1 MPVPDQPDH
10 DDPHEPR
17 EPREGHRPLAGL
29 LVVTL
34 EQAVAAPLCTRHLAD
49 WGARV
54 IKIEPPGR
62 GDFTRD
68 YDDVVQG
75 LAAHFV
81 WVSRG
86 KESLTLDL
94 KSADGGALLHQLLAG
109 ADVLVSNL
117 GPGAVDRLG
126 FGADVLARRYPR
138 LITATISGYG
148 TGGTLDHKRAYDLLA
163 QAEAGSC
170 AITGWPGRPAKP
182 GIPIADVGTAMY
194 AFSSI
199 LTALY
204 DRERTGRG
212 AAISVSMFDTMAE
225 FMGYA
230 LNHARHTGEDQAPN
244 GLSAPMVAPYGA
256 YPTSDGQ
263 TAVLGTTNDAE
274 WRRLAAGMLGRPE
287 LAADPRFAR
296 NTDRIA
302 HRAEL
307 DAEITAWCA
316 ARPLADV
323 QAAADQA
330 GIGNARYNTPTEVV
344 DHPHLAQRGRW
355 RDVDSP
361 AGPLP
366 VLLPPPVVAG
376 WEPVLGA
383 VPGLGAHTDRILA
396 ELGLSE
402 ERIDDLRRS
411 SVV

>member
-1 MPVPDQPDH
+1 MPEQPADN
-10 DDPHEPR
+10 EPQG
-17 EPREGHRPLAGL
+17 GHRPLAGL

-49 WGARV
+49 FGARV

-68 YDDVVQG
+68 YDDVVKG

-94 KSADGGALLHQLLAG
+94 KSAAGIALLHELLAG

-126 FGADVLARRYPR
+126 LGAGVLAERYSR

-148 TGGTLDHKRAYDLLA
+148 TGGTLEHKRAYDLLA

-170 AITGWPGRPAKP
+170 AITGWPGQPAKP

-212 AAISVSMFDTMAE
+212 AAISVSMFDTVAE

-230 LNHARHTGEDQAPN
+230 LNHARHTGHDQAPN
-244 GLSAPMVAPYGA
+244 GLSAPAVAPYGA
-256 YPTSDGQ
+256 YSSSDEQ
-263 TAVLGTTNDAE
+263 TVVLGTTNDAE
-274 WRRLAAGMLGRPE
+274 WRRLAERMLGRPE
-287 LAADPRFAR
+287 LADDPRFAR
-296 NTDRIA
+296 NADRIA

-307 DAEITAWCA
+307 DAEVTAWCA
-316 ARPLADV
+316 VRPLAEI
-323 QAAADQA
+323 QAAADAA

-383 VPGLGAHTDRILA
+383 VPGLGAHTDGILA
-396 ELGLSE
+396 ELGLSA
-402 ERIDDLRRS
+402 ERIGELRRQ

>member
-1 MPVPDQPDH
+1 MPEPPAH
-10 DDPHEPR
+10 DEPR
-17 EPREGHRPLAGL
+17 DGHRPLAGL

-49 WGARV
+49 FGARV

-68 YDDVVQG
+68 YDDVVRG

-94 KSADGGALLHQLLAG
+94 KSAAGIALLHQLLAG

-117 GPGAVDRLG
+117 GPGAVGRLG
-126 FGADVLARRYPR
+126 LAGDVLAERYPR

-170 AITGWPGRPAKP
+170 AITGWPGQPAKP

-212 AAISVSMFDTMAE
+212 AAISVSLFDTVAE

-230 LNHARHTGEDQAPN
+230 LNHARHTGHDQAPN
-244 GLSAPMVAPYGA
+244 GLSAPAVAPYGA

-263 TAVLGTTNDAE
+263 TVVLGTTNDAE
-274 WRRLAAGMLGRPE
+274 WRRLAVRMLDRPE
-287 LAADPRFAR
+287 LADDPRFAR
-296 NTDRIA
+296 NADRIA

-316 ARPLADV
+316 ARPLAEI
-323 QAAADQA
+323 QTAADAA

-344 DHPHLAQRGRW
+344 NHPHLAQRSRW
-355 RDVDSP
+355 REVDSP

-366 VLLPPPVVAG
+366 VLLPPPGVAG

-383 VPGLGAHTDRILA
+383 VPGLGAHTDGILA
-396 ELGLSE
+396 ELGLSA
-402 ERIDDLRRS
+402 ERIGELRRQ

>member
-1 MPVPDQPDH
+1 MPEQPAH
-10 DDPHEPR
+10 DEPR
-17 EPREGHRPLAGL
+17 DGHRPLAGL

-49 WGARV
+49 FGARV

-94 KSADGGALLHQLLAG
+94 KSETGISLLHQLLAG

-117 GPGAVDRLG
+117 GPGAVGRLG
-126 FGADVLARRYPR
+126 LGGDGLAERYPR

-170 AITGWPGRPAKP
+170 AITGWPGQPAKP

-204 DRERTGRG
+204 DRDRTGRG
-212 AAISVSMFDTMAE
+212 AAISVSMFDTVAE

-230 LNHARHTGEDQAPN
+230 LNHARHTGHDQPPN
-244 GLSAPMVAPYGA
+244 GLSAPAVAPYGA
-256 YPTSDGQ
+256 YPSSDGQ
-263 TAVLGTTNDAE
+263 TVVLGTTNDAE
-274 WRRLAAGMLGRPE
+274 WRRLAERMVGRPE
-287 LAADPRFAR
+287 LADDPRYAR
-296 NTDRIA
+296 NADRIA

-316 ARPLADV
+316 ARPLAEI
-323 QAAADQA
+323 QAAADAA

-344 DHPHLAQRGRW
+344 DHPHLAKRNRW
-355 RDVDSP
+355 REVDSP

-383 VPGLGAHTDRILA
+383 VPGLGAHTDGILA
-396 ELGLSE
+396 ELGLSA
-402 ERIDDLRRS
+402 ERIGELRRR

>member
-1 MPVPDQPDH
+1 VPEQPAH
-10 DDPHEPR
+10 DEPHH
-17 EPREGHRPLAGL
+17 GHRPLAGL

-49 WGARV
+49 FGARV

-94 KSADGGALLHQLLAG
+94 KSAAGSAVLHQLLAG

-117 GPGAVDRLG
+117 GPGAVGRLG
-126 FGADVLARRYPR
+126 LGADVLAERYPR

-148 TGGTLDHKRAYDLLA
+148 TGGTLEHKRAYDLLA

-170 AITGWPGRPAKP
+170 AITGWPGQPAKP

-204 DRERTGRG
+204 DRERTGKG
-212 AAISVSMFDTMAE
+212 AAISVSMFDTVAE

-230 LNHARHTGEDQAPN
+230 LNHARHTGRDQAPN
-244 GLSAPMVAPYGA
+244 GLSAPAVAPYGA

-263 TAVLGTTNDAE
+263 TVVLGTTNDAE
-274 WRRLAAGMLGRPE
+274 WRRLAGGMLGRPE

-296 NTDRIA
+296 NADRIA
-302 HRAEL
+302 RRAEL
-307 DAEITAWCA
+307 DAEITAWCT
-316 ARPLADV
+316 ARPLADI
-323 QAAADQA
+323 QAAADAA

-383 VPGLGAHTDRILA
+383 VPGLGAHTDGILA
-396 ELGLSE
+396 ELGLSP
-402 ERIDDLRRS
+402 ERIDELRRDA
-411 SVV
+411 VV

>member
-1 MPVPDQPDH
+1 VPEQPAH
-10 DDPHEPR
+10 DEPR
-17 EPREGHRPLAGL
+17 KPQPAHRPLAGL

-49 WGARV
+49 FGARV

-68 YDDVVQG
+68 YDDVVKG

-81 WVSRG
+81 WVARG

-94 KSADGGALLHQLLAG
+94 KSASGNALLHQLLAG

-117 GPGAVDRLG
+117 GPGAVERLG
-126 FGADVLARRYPR
+126 LGADVLAERYPR

-170 AITGWPGRPAKP
+170 AITGWPGQPAKP

-212 AAISVSMFDTMAE
+212 AAIAVSMFDTVAE

-230 LNHARHTGEDQAPN
+230 LNHARHTGYDQAPN
-244 GLSAPMVAPYGA
+244 GLSAPAVAPYGA

-263 TAVLGTTNDAE
+263 TVVLGTTNDAE
-274 WRRLAAGMLGRPE
+274 WQRLAGTMLGRPE

-296 NTDRIA
+296 NADRIA

-307 DAEITAWCA
+307 DAEITAWCT
-316 ARPLADV
+316 ARPLVDV
-323 QAAADQA
+323 QAAADAA

-344 DHPHLAQRGRW
+344 DHPHLAKRGRW

-361 AGPLP
+361 VGPLP

-396 ELGLSE
+396 ELGLSA
-402 ERIDDLRRS
+402 ERIDELRRHA
-411 SVV
+411 VV